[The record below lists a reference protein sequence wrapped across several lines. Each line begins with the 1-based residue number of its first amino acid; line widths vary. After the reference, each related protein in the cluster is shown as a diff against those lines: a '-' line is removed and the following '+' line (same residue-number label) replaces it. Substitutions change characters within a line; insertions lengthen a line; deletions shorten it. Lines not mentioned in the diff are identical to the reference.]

1 MIKDRVFVVFGDD
14 WGRYPSTL
22 QHIMKELI
30 KYNKLIWIGSLG
42 LRKPKFS
49 ILDLK
54 RIFEKVKNI
63 FIKKEVAILDQNITI
78 LHPFVLP
85 FHNISFV
92 RNINKNKIVTEIN
105 NALSKLGKDKP
116 IIVTSQPIVGDVIG
130 EIGDTSAHYFCLD
143 DYTQFDGAY
152 KIIEQLEKELLEK
165 SDTCFSVSEILVKT
179 RVPKTG
185 RSYFLPQGVNIDHFK
200 YAEPSINN
208 TPIIGFFGLVSEW
221 IDINLII
228 KAAKKYPN
236 YKFEIIGR
244 HSVSVD
250 PLANI
255 PNLEY
260 VGEIPYNE
268 LPKRASKFTVGIIPF
283 IVNEL
288 TLACNPLKYLE
299 YISMGIPVIS
309 TNLPEVAKFG
319 KAVYIAKDEKE
330 FLELIPIAVENNCE
344 EHNKERRFVAE
355 KYSWYAIAE
364 NISNLI
370 VDSETQKQK

>member
-63 FIKKEVAILDQNITI
+63 FVKKEVVILDQNITI

-105 NALSKLGKDKP
+105 NALAKLGKDKP

-200 YAEPSINN
+200 YAESSINN

-244 HSVSVD
+244 HSVSVED
-250 PLANI
+250 LFNI

-319 KAVYIAKDEKE
+319 KAVYIAKDENE

-344 EHNKERRFVAE
+344 EHNKERRLVAE
-355 KYSWYAIAE
+355 KYSWYSIAE

-370 VDSETQKQK
+370 VESETQKQK